1 MSLITRDHLG
11 RWADDASAKSTFPQ
25 LISRLV
31 RATTPID
38 TKITIPWGSATYIG
52 GWDGI
57 VRCNQQAR
65 YVPSG
70 VSVWEFGTS
79 KDYKKKANE
88 DYGKRKKE
96 PLGFD
101 PKDVTFIFVT
111 PRTWSD
117 KNEWIQRHKDENFW
131 GDVIVYDGID
141 LEQWLDESP
150 AVVKWLGVLLGINT
164 DESITLEEYWEEWAN
179 SEGYS
184 LSPDC
189 VLAGRKKECDELQA
203 RLGGKPSIIGIKAS
217 TPDEALAFIAAA
229 IKTLDPDISER
240 CLSTTL
246 IADSEPTF
254 RRLSDSVTT
263 SLNLVARIDNP
274 LVFER
279 ARAAGH
285 HVLVPLAT
293 DDPRSIGDIITLPPL
308 NREKLIET
316 LEAIGLSAYEVR
328 RYIKESAH
336 DITILRKLLGFPDS
350 GARWLQTQSI
360 EEIIPALL
368 LGRWNEDY
376 PGDIELIEKLSGEKY
391 SDYLVTLQKWQSFS
405 RSPLIQI
412 GHTWRLTSSL
422 EIWSSLATRLVAKDF
437 NALKECFELAYH
449 SNNPIIDTPYNSIV
463 LKRKYSD
470 WAREGLAQSL
480 ILVAITK
487 GINSVYLGGDPQIW
501 VDRVVENLLN
511 NADGE
516 TWISVDKELPLIAEA
531 SPRSFIKALQRSLGS
546 DRPEAMKM
554 FEEKD
559 GFISK
564 TSNHTGLL
572 WALEELAWFP
582 EYLKDASLLLARLTQ
597 LDPGGQLSNR
607 PMNSLTEIFLPW
619 HYQTMASLD
628 ERVKALRLIAQ
639 KEKAVCWDILLKL
652 LPNGM
657 SVSWSTHKMR
667 WRIFR
672 ERDTPTYTYQEMWA
686 SYSIVV
692 DMLLEICDKDEKAL
706 STLIE
711 IASRKEIGG
720 SMQKKILSWVQTV
733 IHDVAHEEHLVWKT
747 LRKIL
752 GQHRAY
758 PDAQWSY
765 TEEELKPFEEMFL
778 RLEPTDLIARYS
790 WLFDDVYP
798 QIPEKVDMT
807 AVDSDKGELVRL
819 QLSIPAQIQGA
830 KELVSHLG
838 LERVLGLRLEV
849 KEPQVLGK
857 TLAKLITKEKEIEIV
872 LYTSLDDDNTY
883 IRFAYEFISEVVK
896 GKEPAWLE
904 NLVTRLLEQGCGHK
918 AIANLLIGVS
928 PGTALW
934 SYLETLS
941 PEIQELYWRR
951 LFPHFVHLTDQEIIL
966 GVSKL
971 LEYDRAI
978 SAVNAAWPCR
988 KRLPSY
994 LLIEVLHRAGVDTPN
1009 ESKKIM
1015 PYKIESV
1022 FEELDTRTDVEEQ
1035 ELLDLETLYIP
1046 TLTSY
1051 DSTRGATSVED
1062 ELANNPVAFITILK
1076 YLSKP
1081 NDENLLAQ
1089 EQKGLSPEQLQN
1101 MATRAWYMLSSWS
1114 KIPGMNSDS
1123 SIDREKLRAWV
1134 ERARALAQEASK
1146 LEVADEEI
1154 GKLFAKY
1161 PQDSP
1166 FWPEFNIFQ
1175 MIEDINTEEIKRG
1188 YYIGLFNRQGVSC
1201 RGFFDGGDIERDR
1214 AAYFRDLA
1222 RATKH
1227 DYPAVSEIFEDLE
1240 RDYLSDARRQD
1251 NQATRDA
1258 LDY

>member
-1 MSLITRDHLG
+1 MTNEFIIRRNHINGIENFWRLSKVRLTKFRGVNKDILCLHIKECEFRYPNRNKNLYLYLPNILRKKLLSCLNPKSYFMSLITRDHLD

-88 DYGKRKKE
+88 DYEKRKKE

-117 KNEWIQRHKDENFW
+117 KNEWIQGRKDENFW
-131 GDVIVYDGID
+131 GDVIVYDG

-150 AVVKWLGVLLGINT
+150 AVVKWLGVLLRINT

-179 SEGYS
+179 TEDYS

-189 VLAGRKKECDELQA
+189 VLAGREKECYKLQSK
-203 RLGGKPSIIGIKAS
+203 LGEQPSVIGVKAS
-217 TPDEALAFIAAA
+217 TQDEALAFIAAT
-229 IKTLDPDISER
+229 IKTLEPDIAGR

-246 IADSEPTF
+246 IADSEANF
-254 RRLSDSVTT
+254 RRLSDSVA
-263 SLNLVARIDNP
+263 SPLNLVARIDNP
-274 LVFER
+274 QVFER
-279 ARAAGH
+279 ARKAGH

-316 LEAIGLSAYEVR
+316 LEAIGISAYEVR

-350 GARWLQTQSI
+350 GARWLQTQPI

-376 PGDIELIEKLSGEKY
+376 PGDVEIIEKLSCKKY
-391 SDYLVTLQKWQSFS
+391 SDYLVILQKWQSFS

-422 EIWSSLATRLVAKDF
+422 EIWSSLATRLVEKDF

-501 VDRVVENLLN
+501 VDRVVENLLH

-531 SPRSFIKALQRSLGS
+531 SPRSFIKVLQRSLRS

-582 EYLKDASLLLARLTQ
+582 EYLEDASLLLARLTQ

-607 PMNSLTEIFLPW
+607 PMNSLTEIFRPW

-639 KEKAVCWDILLKL
+639 KEKAVYWDFLLKL
-652 LPNGM
+652 LPNDM
-657 SVSWSTHKMR
+657 SVSLSTHKMR
-667 WRIFR
+667 WRTFR
-672 ERDTPTYTYQEMWA
+672 ERETPTYTYQEMWA

-692 DMLLEICDKDEKAL
+692 DMLIEICSKDEKAL

-720 SMQKKILSWVQTV
+720 SIQKKILSWVQRV
-733 IHDVAHEEHLVWKT
+733 IDDVEHTEHLIWKT
-747 LRKIL
+747 LREIL
-752 GQHRAY
+752 GKHRTY
-758 PDAQWSY
+758 PDARWAF
-765 TEEELKPFEEMFL
+765 TEGALKPFDELFY
-778 RLEPTDLIARYS
+778 RLEPKDVITRYS
-790 WLFDDVYP
+790 WLFDEVYP

-807 AVDSDKGELVRL
+807 AIDPDEDEPALL
-819 QLSIPAQIQGA
+819 QLSISAQNYGA
-830 KELVSHLG
+830 RELVRHLG
-838 LERVLGLRLEV
+838 LEKVLGLRLEV

-857 TLAKLITKEKEIEIV
+857 TLAKLNNE
-872 LYTSLDDDNTY
+872 
-883 IRFAYEFISEVVK
+883 
-896 GKEPAWLE
+896 GK
-904 NLVTRLLEQGCGHK
+904 R
-918 AIANLLIGVS
+918 
-928 PGTALW
+928 
-934 SYLETLS
+934 Y
-941 PEIQELYWRR
+941 
-951 LFPHFVHLTDQEIIL
+951 
-966 GVSKL
+966 
-971 LEYDRAI
+971 
-978 SAVNAAWPCR
+978 
-988 KRLPSY
+988 
-994 LLIEVLHRAGVDTPN
+994 
-1009 ESKKIM
+1009 
-1015 PYKIESV
+1015 
-1022 FEELDTRTDVEEQ
+1022 
-1035 ELLDLETLYIP
+1035 
-1046 TLTSY
+1046 
-1051 DSTRGATSVED
+1051 
-1062 ELANNPVAFITILK
+1062 
-1076 YLSKP
+1076 
-1081 NDENLLAQ
+1081 
-1089 EQKGLSPEQLQN
+1089 
-1101 MATRAWYMLSSWS
+1101 
-1114 KIPGMNSDS
+1114 
-1123 SIDREKLRAWV
+1123 
-1134 ERARALAQEASK
+1134 
-1146 LEVADEEI
+1146 
-1154 GKLFAKY
+1154 
-1161 PQDSP
+1161 
-1166 FWPEFNIFQ
+1166 
-1175 MIEDINTEEIKRG
+1175 
-1188 YYIGLFNRQGVSC
+1188 
-1201 RGFFDGGDIERDR
+1201 
-1214 AAYFRDLA
+1214 
-1222 RATKH
+1222 
-1227 DYPAVSEIFEDLE
+1227 
-1240 RDYLSDARRQD
+1240 
-1251 NQATRDA
+1251 
-1258 LDY
+1258 

>member
-1 MSLITRDHLG
+1 MSLITRDHLD

-79 KDYKKKANE
+79 KDYKKKANK
-88 DYGKRKKE
+88 DYEKRKKE

-111 PRTWSD
+111 PKTWSD
-117 KNEWIQRHKDENFW
+117 KNEWIQRRKDENFW

-141 LEQWLDESP
+141 LEQWLDEAP
-150 AVVKWLGVLLGINT
+150 AVVKWLGVLLRINT

-179 SEGYS
+179 TEDYS

-217 TPDEALAFIAAA
+217 TQDEALAFIAAA
-229 IKTLDPDISER
+229 IKTLDPDIAGR

-246 IADSEPTF
+246 IADSEANF
-254 RRLSDSVTT
+254 RRLSDSVA
-263 SLNLVARIDNP
+263 SPLNLVARIDNP
-274 LVFER
+274 QVFER
-279 ARAAGH
+279 ARKAGH
-285 HVLVPLAT
+285 HVLVPLAA
-293 DDPRSIGDIITLPPL
+293 DDPLSLGDIIRLPPL
-308 NREKLIET
+308 SREQLIEAI
-316 LEAIGLSAYEVR
+316 EAIGLSAHEAK

-350 GARWLQTQSI
+350 GAKWLQTQSI
-360 EEIIPALL
+360 QEIIPALL

-376 PGDIELIEKLSGEKY
+376 PGDIEIIEKLSGQKY

-405 RSPLIQI
+405 RPPLIQI
-412 GHTWRLTSSL
+412 GKTWRLTSSFEL
-422 EIWSSLATRLVAKDF
+422 WSSLATRLVEKDF
-437 NALKECFELAYH
+437 NALKECFELAFH
-449 SNNPIIDTPYNSIV
+449 SRNTIIDTEYSCIPP
-463 LKRKYSD
+463 KRKYSD
-470 WAREGLAQSL
+470 WAREGVVQSL

-487 GINSVYLGGDPQIW
+487 GINSVYLGGDTQIW
-501 VDRVVENLLN
+501 VDGVVENLLH

-531 SPRSFIKALQRSLGS
+531 SPGSFIKALRRSLRVDS
-546 DRPEAMKM
+546 SEAMKM

-572 WALEELAWFP
+572 WALEGLAWHP
-582 EYLKDASLLLARLTQ
+582 EYLADASLLLARLAQ

-607 PMNSLTEIFLPW
+607 PINSLTEIFKPW
-619 HYQTMASLD
+619 HYQTLAFLD
-628 ERVKALRLIAQ
+628 ERVKALKLIAQ
-639 KEKAVCWDILLKL
+639 KEKAVCWDLLLKL
-652 LPNGM
+652 LPKSM
-657 SVSWSTHKMR
+657 SVSLPTHRMR
-667 WRIFR
+667 WRR
-672 ERDTPTYTYQEMWA
+672 HLEEASLSYTYEEIWNT
-686 SYSIVV
+686 YSIVV
-692 DMLLEICDKDEKAL
+692 DMLIEICSKDEKAL

-720 SMQKKILSWVQTV
+720 SIQKKILSWVQTI

-807 AVDSDKGELVRL
+807 AVDSDKGEPVRL

-849 KEPQVLGK
+849 KEPQVLGQ
-857 TLAKLITKEKEIEIV
+857 TLATLITKEKEIEIV
-872 LYTSLDDDNTY
+872 LYTSLDDDNPH
-883 IRFAYEFISEVVK
+883 IRFAYGFISEVVK

-904 NLVTRLLEQGCGHK
+904 NLVMRLLEQGCSHK
-918 AIANLLIGVS
+918 AITNLLIGVS

-941 PEIQELYWRR
+941 PEIQELYWR
-951 LFPHFVHLTDQEIIL
+951 LFPHFIYLTDEETIVV
-966 GVSKL
+966 VSKL
-971 LEYDRAI
+971 LEYDRAV
-978 SAVNAAWPCR
+978 SAVSVASFYPE
-988 KRLPSY
+988 RLPSD
-994 LLIEVLHRAGVDTPN
+994 LLVQILYHSGVSQPN
-1009 ESKKIM
+1009 NEERPM
-1015 PYKIESV
+1015 PYDIDRI
-1022 FEELDTRTDVEEQ
+1022 FEELDTRSDVDKQ
-1035 ELLDLETLYIP
+1035 VILELESLYLP
-1046 TLTSY
+1046 VLTSY
-1051 DSTRGATSVED
+1051 GSTRGATRLED

-1076 YLSKP
+1076 YLYKP

-1101 MATRAWYMLSSWS
+1101 MATRAWRMLYSWS
-1114 KIPGMNSDS
+1114 KIPGMNSDFS
-1123 SIDREKLRAWV
+1123 VDGEQLRAWV
-1134 ERARALAQEASK
+1134 ERARALAQEASR

-1166 FWPEFNIFQ
+1166 FWPELNIFQ

-1188 YYIGLFNRQGVSC
+1188 YHTGLFNRQGVSC
-1201 RGFFDGGDIERDR
+1201 RGFFDGGEIERNR
-1214 AAYFRDLA
+1214 ATYFRDLA

-1240 RDYLSDARRQD
+1240 RYYLSDARRQD
-1251 NQATRDA
+1251 DQATRDA